1 MLGATLKR
9 LGCCGVLVWL
19 MIGAVFATFFIG
31 EYLERPESEKSIWK
45 AGVTVRIKHVLIKTS
60 EKCCFSGYLV
70 CWHDIWNWSRSYCL
84 HIPYSELCQGQAR

>member
-9 LGCCGVLVWL
+9 LGCCGVFVWL

-45 AGVTVRIKHVLIKTS
+45 AGVTVSIKHVLIKTI
-60 EKCCFSGYLV
+60 KK
-70 CWHDIWNWSRSYCL
+70 
-84 HIPYSELCQGQAR
+84 

>member
-31 EYLERPESEKSIWK
+31 EYLERPEEQKSIWK
-45 AGVTVRIKHVLIKTS
+45 AGVTVS
-60 EKCCFSGYLV
+60 EGGGAKSDYELRQNEEK
-70 CWHDIWNWSRSYCL
+70 DLPLSWSF
-84 HIPYSELCQGQAR
+84 